1 MTGGIGSIFEDMDKA
16 ANTFFGKYLPEQ
28 KGEHMTEK
36 EYNEIEAVRRSD
48 LLKLRRSP
56 LHYKWATEHPEASTP
71 AMAFGSA
78 AHKFILEGA
87 EAFAEEYAV
96 APYID
101 RRTKIGKEEY
111 EHFLQ
116 NNQGKTILAT
126 EDFET
131 LTLMHFAMKAHPEAW
146 ALIHGEHETTHVWTD
161 AETGEKCK
169 IRLDC
174 LTTFEGRPTIV
185 DYKTVNTCEDRAF
198 ERDCRQYGY
207 KIQAGMYTEGGVI
220 AHHGIMTND
229 ALTLHNA
236 EFTQLDSRRKIA
248 FIADVAA
255 LADFTAGCN
264 VAYPIQDR
272 STGKPGSLTQ
282 LCDPL
287 TLPSVHIC
295 HKKLNVLIHLQ
306 IIIQLPED
314 LHTVHTAGHFLI
326 DEAQQIPRGSIFS
339 RQIANDLCDL
349 LAEIT
354 GLDNYKIRH
363 SDTS

>member
-1 MTGGIGSIFEDMDKA
+1 MKNMETLSDIFRDMDKA

-36 EYNEIEAVRRSD
+36 EYNEIQAVRRSD

-56 LHYKWATEHPEASTP
+56 LHYKWAKEHPEASTP

-146 ALIHGEHETTHVWTD
+146 ALVHGEHETTHVWTD

-207 KIQAGMYTEGGVI
+207 KIQAGMYTEGLAISSGFMI
-220 AHHGIMTND
+220 D
-229 ALTLHNA
+229 A
-236 EFTQLDSRRKIA
+236 A
-248 FIADVAA
+248 FVFVCQEKKAPYAVRI
-255 LADFTAGCN
+255 
-264 VAYPIQDR
+264 YR
-272 STGKPGSLTQ
+272 
-282 LCDPL
+282 CDPGFVEQGNRQFHEL
-287 TLPSVHIC
+287 LRAFHQC
-295 HKKLNVLIHLQ
+295 KE
-306 IIIQLPED
+306 ED
-314 LHTVHTAGHFLI
+314 NWPGYADGYLVR
-326 DEAQQIPRGSIFS
+326 DEWEEA
-339 RQIANDLCDL
+339 
-349 LAEIT
+349 AEEEA
-354 GLDNYKIRH
+354 
-363 SDTS
+363 